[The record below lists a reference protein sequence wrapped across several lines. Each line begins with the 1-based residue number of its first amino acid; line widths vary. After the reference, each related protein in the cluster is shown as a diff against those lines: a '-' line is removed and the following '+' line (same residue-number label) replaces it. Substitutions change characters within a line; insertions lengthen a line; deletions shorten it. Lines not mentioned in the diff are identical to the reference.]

1 MTITFPSTV
10 SKETLNAILAIDRLA
25 IVELPDGTT
34 PVRDIPAFLMK
45 EKRA

>member
-25 IVELPDGTT
+25 IVEVNGEVL
-34 PVRDIPAFLMK
+34 VRDIPAFLMK
-45 EKRA
+45 DAK